1 MSEPIIRLENIGKS
15 YDHGQTFAVRNVNLS
30 IDKGDFVA
38 LLGPSGC
45 GKSTT
50 LMMLC
55 GLYRPTE
62 GEIYFNGKRV
72 NNVPPKDRNIGMV
85 FQSYALYP
93 NMSVFEN
100 IAFPLR
106 QIKSLKKKEINERV
120 QEVARIVKIPE
131 LLERMPAQLSG
142 GQQQRVA
149 MSRALV
155 KNPDILL
162 LDEPMSN
169 LDARLKLEVRDE
181 IKKLQKKLNLT
192 AIIVTH
198 DQEEAMA
205 ISSHI
210 AVIDRGSVQQ
220 YAKPD
225 VLYRRPK
232 NLFVASFIGN
242 PPMNFIHAELEKQ
255 GDDYLCHTATGSL
268 RVPALRID
276 EEALTGRAVVLGIRP
291 HDLHPCKEHEGF
303 ALRVDYVEHLGKEN
317 LCRCYADQTGLRVM
331 TPAHTIPASGSLLHV
346 RPDIEALN
354 LFDAVS
360 SDNVTRELTEAS
372 TALAGSRVLREEA

>member
-1 MSEPIIRLENIGKS
+1 MSEPMIRLENVGKS
-15 YDHGQTFAVRNVNLS
+15 YDGGKTYAVRGMNMT
-30 IDKGDFVA
+30 IEKGDFVA

-62 GEIYFNGKRV
+62 GSIYFNGRYV
-72 NNVPPKDRNIGMV
+72 NNVLPKDRNIGMV

-106 QIKSLKKKEINERV
+106 QLKGMKKQEITERV
-120 QEVARIVKIPE
+120 QEVAEIVKIPE
-131 LLERMPAQLSG
+131 LLKRMPAQLSG

-149 MSRALV
+149 MCRALV
-155 KNPDILL
+155 KDPDILL

-169 LDARLKLEVRDE
+169 LDARLKLEIRDE
-181 IKKLQKKLNLT
+181 IKKLQERIGVT

-210 AVIDRGSVQQ
+210 AVIDQGALQQ
-220 YAKPD
+220 YADPD
-225 VLYRRPK
+225 VLYSRPK

-242 PPMNFIHAELEKQ
+242 PPMNFIDGTIQRSGDIYHCKTVGGVLEL
-255 GDDYLCHTATGSL
+255 
-268 RVPALRID
+268 PAKLI
-276 EEALTGRAVVLGIRP
+276 EESELTGNEVVLGIRP
-291 HDLHPCKEHEGF
+291 HNFQLVETPENAITLKT
-303 ALRVDYVEHLGKEN
+303 DYIERLGKEN
-317 LCRCYADQTGLRVM
+317 LYRCYANGVNMRVI
-331 TPAHTIPASGSLLHV
+331 TPVSV
-346 RPDIEALN
+346 NRPTNEPLYARPEFDSISVFDKGTSKN
-354 LFDAVS
+354 LAK
-360 SDNVTRELTEAS
+360 
-372 TALAGSRVLREEA
+372 